1 MPRGAARPVARVPL
15 YIPALLISA
24 SAVSILSTDLYTPS
38 LPHLQG
44 YFGADAEAV
53 QLTMSLNLL
62 GFALAQLLYGPL
74 SDRFG
79 RRPILLGG
87 MLGFA
92 LSTLACALAPDLD
105 SLVAA
110 RVLQGVTA
118 CTEVVVGYAVIR
130 ELYDEAGAVKVLGAY
145 GMAVALAPALG
156 PLIGGQMHVAFGW
169 RSNFA
174 LLLVLIVVVTLLIW
188 RYLPE
193 TLARPDHEATR
204 PRRVLAGYAALLSNG
219 AYMTYA
225 LILSGTMAALFAF
238 ITEGPFLYIEGLGVA
253 TQNYGAYYA
262 AVVLAYFF
270 GAMAANRAAGRLP
283 IDAIAAAG
291 LLLTALGPLVLILL
305 TALNQVG
312 VLSFTV
318 ALSAFAL
325 GLGLLF
331 ASAPVR
337 AFDVCQAGRGLAA
350 ALLGALQ
357 IGLAAC
363 GALLVAWLHD
373 GTAWALSLTMAVCTL
388 PPLLA
393 YLVIRPWRF
402 RAAPGEGPAAT
413 A

>member
-1 MPRGAARPVARVPL
+1 MPRGRQMAVARVPL

-44 YFGADAEAV
+44 TFGAEAEAV

-105 SLVAA
+105 SLIAA

-145 GMAVALAPALG
+145 GMAVALAPAVG

-169 RSNFA
+169 RSNFV
-174 LLLVLIVVVTLLIW
+174 LLVVLITLVTLLIW

-193 TLARPDHEATR
+193 TLAHPDREATS
-204 PRRVLAGYAALLSNG
+204 PRKVLAGYGALLANG
-219 AYMTYA
+219 PFMTYT
-225 LILSGTMAALFAF
+225 LILGGTLAALFAF
-238 ITEGPFLYIEGLGVA
+238 ITEAPFLFIEGLGVA
-253 TQNYGAYYA
+253 TEHYGYFYA

-270 GAMAANRAAGRLP
+270 GAMGANRAAGRLP
-283 IDAIAAAG
+283 VDAIAAAG
-291 LLLTALGPLVLILL
+291 LVLATLGPLALLVLTALG
-305 TALNQVG
+305 QVG
-312 VLSFTV
+312 ALSFTA
-318 ALSAFAL
+318 ALSAFAA
-325 GLGLLF
+325 GLGLVF

-337 AFDVCQAGRGLAA
+337 AFDVCLAGRGLASA
-350 ALLGALQ
+350 MLGALQ
-357 IGLAAC
+357 IALAAV
-363 GALLVAWLHD
+363 GALLVSWLHD
-373 GTAWALSLTMAVCTL
+373 GTAWALSLSMALCTVL
-388 PPLLA
+388 PLLA

-402 RAAPGEGPAAT
+402 AAAAPETAT
-413 A
+413 